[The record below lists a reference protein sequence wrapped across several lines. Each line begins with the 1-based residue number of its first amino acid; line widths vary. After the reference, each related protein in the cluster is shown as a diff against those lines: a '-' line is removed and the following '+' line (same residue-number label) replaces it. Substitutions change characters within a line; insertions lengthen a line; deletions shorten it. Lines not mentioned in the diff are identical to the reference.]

1 MILTKLATTTLGF
14 TETDGGLMTGV
25 EIEPDLDPF
34 MNIGDSWENRLTLY
48 HDFADVNIVRI
59 RTLRTNS
66 YGWPKVQYCNAV
78 TGHLPL
84 SYSVSSYYIPRY

>member
-1 MILTKLATTTLGF
+1 MILTKLATTTLCF
-14 TETDGGLMTGV
+14 TETVGGLMTGV

-66 YGWPKVQYCNAV
+66 YGRPKVHNVVFDC
-78 TGHLPL
+78 LCC
-84 SYSVSSYYIPRY
+84 S